1 MKNNII
7 YFLSEFC
14 GQNPIEEKI
23 FIVPSY
29 RLGRQIGESLAAR
42 ESPWINLRFMT
53 LPALLDDVIGI
64 EAAVR
69 GLKQISGA
77 ASLFLI
83 ERIFRDLKTQG
94 LLEYFSSLETS
105 TGIIK
110 AILRSMKSLRMSGIS
125 SENMNPENFV
135 NEKKGREIKLI
146 LEKYEEELKRNN
158 TLDLPGLYRLAVEQ
172 MDSLANKEN
181 RIEQKK
187 GGPFYLCLQEEVLS
201 LRERLFIEKLAG
213 DKLFFIP
220 RGAVYGLERPR
231 RYWPVK
237 ETKPPPVVLP
247 PTPQPKTDLQ
257 RMPWLFDPE
266 NPETPLPF
274 QDGTIELFSAVGTT
288 CECKE
293 VFRKIIQADYPLD
306 EVEILHPP
314 KSLYPLTFFAMGL
327 KAGFKV
333 TFSEGLAIGFT
344 TPGGIFNGLLEWL
357 KNNYLSD
364 TLCHLIESGS
374 LLLYPIKSEDHPSPY
389 RMSRYIKNAMIG
401 WGRERYLP
409 RLKAL
414 KESVQCSS
422 EIAEKQGDQEKS
434 DIYGRSAGEIEW
446 LVGLIE
452 SFLALIPDQDENGCV
467 VIGILCQGISSFLK
481 TFTQIK
487 GALDTEALSALTSRL
502 NEAALVSH
510 STVPWDEAIEW
521 IQGLG
526 KGLCAGASGPIPG
539 HIHLA
544 SYSNGGY
551 TGRPVTF
558 IVGLDQGAFPG
569 SGLQDPLLLDEERK
583 KISNSLPTTADILRE
598 NLYSMASM
606 LASLRGRVVLS
617 YSSYDVIDDRES
629 FPSSLLLQAFRLIKG
644 DASLDYSDLMEA
656 LPESA
661 GMPPQDQDRIFDE
674 TDWWLNNLVK
684 EGRLL
689 EGREAVKALFH
700 ELSRGVTALD
710 ARRSSLVTEFDGKIE
725 VGKAEFHPY
734 VNANIVL
741 SSSGLELLAGCPFRY
756 FLNYI
761 LGISKPDE
769 LEYDPSRWLDPLQRG
784 TLIHEILQIFMET
797 LREKG
802 AKADPEKH
810 LPLIQEIAEQCIQ
823 RMREEIPPPSEGIF
837 FHEKSEILD
846 SLQVFLAAEHSRTY
860 PVEPILFEAAFGMSP
875 RKSSKNLTEEI
886 CEGIEEPVEIYVEGK
901 NILRIRGKIDRL
913 DRIGQNVYR
922 VVDYKTGSFANYENL
937 TCFGRGQ
944 TLQHVLYSIAA
955 ECILKKL
962 KLDDTPKVVKSGYY
976 FPTRRGEGREILIER
991 EKWTEYAGL
1000 LQVLMNILK
1009 QGFFLISPDAFC
1021 NYCEFAPI
1029 CGAKAKDHAKEKK
1042 QHCAEEYAVFN
1053 KLKEYE

>member
-1 MKNNII
+1 MNSKLI

-14 GQNPIEEKI
+14 RQNPITEKI
-23 FIVPSY
+23 VIVPSY

-42 ESPWINLRFMT
+42 ESPWVNLRFLT
-53 LPALLDDVIGI
+53 LPALADDVIGL

-105 TGIIK
+105 AGIVK
-110 AILRSMKSLRMSGIS
+110 AILRSLKLLRMSGIT
-125 SENMNPENFV
+125 SENLNPENFV

-158 TLDLPGLYRLAVEQ
+158 TLDMPGLYRLAAEQ
-172 MDSLANKEN
+172 MDSHANKEKM
-181 RIEQKK
+181 IEQKK

-220 RGAVYGLERPR
+220 RGAVYGLELPR
-231 RYWPVK
+231 RYWPEE
-237 ETKPPPVVLP
+237 ETKVSSIVSIPPQ
-247 PTPQPKTDLQ
+247 QPKTDLQ

-266 NPETPLPF
+266 DSEAPLPF

-288 CECKE
+288 SECKE
-293 VFRKIIQADYPLD
+293 VFRRIVQADYPLD

-314 KSLYPLTFFAMGL
+314 KSLYPVTFFAIGI

-333 TFSEGLAIGFT
+333 TFSEGIPISFT
-344 TPGGIFNGLLEWL
+344 IPGRVFNGLLDWL

-364 TLCHLIESGS
+364 VLCRIIESSS
-374 LLLYPIKSEDHPSPY
+374 LLLYPIKSEGHPSPH
-389 RMSRYIKNAMIG
+389 RISRYLKNAMIG

-414 KESVQCSS
+414 KESAQRNS
-422 EIAEKQGDQEKS
+422 EIAEKQGDPLKS
-434 DIYGRSAGEIEW
+434 NTYRRSAGEIEW
-446 LVGLIE
+446 LMGLIKI
-452 SFLALIPDQDENGCV
+452 FLELIPAPKENGFV
-467 VIGILCQGISSFLK
+467 EIGVLGEGISSFLK
-481 TFTQIK
+481 KFTQLK
-487 GALDTEALSALTSRL
+487 GDLDSEALSALTSRL
-502 NEAALVSH
+502 NETAQVSR
-510 STVPWDEAIEW
+510 SLVPWDEAIDW

-526 KGLCAGASGPIPG
+526 KGLCTGASSPHPG

-544 SYSNGGY
+544 PYSNGGY
-551 TGRPVTF
+551 SGRPVTF

-569 SGLQDPLLLDEERK
+569 SGFQDPILLDEERK
-583 KISNSLPTTADILRE
+583 KISDSLSTSADILRE
-598 NLYSMASM
+598 NLYSMAAM

-629 FPSSLLLQAFRLIKG
+629 FPSSLLLQAFRLIQG

-661 GMPPQDQDRIFDE
+661 GMPPQDRDRIFDE

-684 EGRLL
+684 DGRLL
-689 EGREAVKALFH
+689 EGREAVKVFFH
-700 ELSRGVTALD
+700 ELSRGVTALE
-710 ARRSSLVTEFDGKIE
+710 ARRSSMVTEFDGKID

-734 VNANIVL
+734 NNANIVL

-761 LGISKPDE
+761 LGISKPEE

-784 TLIHEILQIFMET
+784 TLIHEILQIFMEN

-802 AKADPEKH
+802 EKADPDKH
-810 LPLIQEIAEQCIQ
+810 LSLIQEIAEQCIQ
-823 RMREEIPPPSEGIF
+823 KMREEIPPPSEGIF
-837 FHEKSEILD
+837 QHEKSEIME

-860 PVEPILFEAAFGMSP
+860 QVKPILFEAAFGMRP
-875 RKSSKNLTEEI
+875 RQSIKDQTKKVG
-886 CEGIEEPVEIYVEGK
+886 EGIEDSVEIPVEGK
-901 NILRIRGKIDRL
+901 NILRIRGKIDRV
-913 DRIGQNVYR
+913 DRIGQNLYR
-922 VVDYKTGSFANYENL
+922 VIDYKTGNYANYENL
-937 TCFGRGQ
+937 ICFGRGQ
-944 TLQHVLYSIAA
+944 TLQHVLYSVAA

-991 EKWTEYAGL
+991 EKWSEYTSL

-1021 NYCEFAPI
+1021 DYCEFAPI
-1029 CGAKAKDHAKEKK
+1029 CGTKAKDQAKEKK
-1042 QHCAEEYAVFN
+1042 QYCAEEYAVFN
-1053 KLKEYE
+1053 RLKEYE